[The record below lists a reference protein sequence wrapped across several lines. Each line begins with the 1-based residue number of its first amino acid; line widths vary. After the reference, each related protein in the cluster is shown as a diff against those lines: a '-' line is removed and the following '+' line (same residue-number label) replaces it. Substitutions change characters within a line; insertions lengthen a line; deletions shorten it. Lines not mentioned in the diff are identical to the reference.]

1 MEDPPTILLSE
12 VTMAERPVFIPVTDP
27 EYLVKT
33 KFVSF
38 DWFPGFS
45 LAQKQKS
52 ITSLHKNIFEQ
63 LKIQSILEIS
73 SKSLT
78 EDGIKASA
86 FNLMIETKKYNKKFS
101 VECAF
106 QASKVFDDGGPFVD
120 ILEKT
125 SREAKKDERLKTSG
139 HLKAFKFYQT
149 TWPLEPKTLFYDW
162 LYINALSNNK
172 NIANSILNYE
182 CFTDIEFNHERSINC
197 QAYSAALYVSL
208 SERGLLEQALTSHEH
223 YIKIINSYKTDGA
236 RDNVSNGQRLI

>member
-1 MEDPPTILLSE
+1 
-12 VTMAERPVFIPVTDP
+12 MAERPVFIPVADP

-33 KFVSF
+33 TFVSF

-45 LAQKQKS
+45 VAQKQRS
-52 ITSLHKNIFEQ
+52 IASLHKNISEK
-63 LKIQSILEIS
+63 LNIESVLEIS

-78 EDGIKASA
+78 EDGVKASA
-86 FNLMIETKKYNKKFS
+86 FNLMIETKKYNRKFS

-106 QASKVFDDGGPFVD
+106 QASKTFENGGPFVD
-120 ILEKT
+120 ILDKN

-139 HLKAFKFYQT
+139 RLTAFRFYQN

-162 LYINALSNNK
+162 LYINALSNNES
-172 NIANSILNYE
+172 IARAILNYK

-208 SERGLLEQALTSHEH
+208 SERGLLEKALTSPEN
-223 YIKIINSYKTDGA
+223 YTKIINSYKIDGA
-236 RDNVSNGQRLI
+236 RNNISNKQMLL